1 MGALIEAIIN
11 FFKSLFGGGAPA
23 SAPGLPSSSSAGAGV
38 SASSSSSSSDDDSD
52 SDSDSDDGGGGSS
65 DYAEEQ
71 WKELQQLI
79 ARVESG
85 GVNLNGVDWQQPVQ
99 IWTHQFAIEEAQSQ
113 GMTADQGAQKLG
125 YANQDHFRTVLA
137 YVSAK
142 WSRIG
147 TNDDGEKDIILDDR
161 YQNSMIEARMG
172 QMGQMRAAAAAAD
185 PTLLEPVEGVTVEA
199 WAGASAEL
207 AGLGQGAT
215 PQQVAQV
222 FAKYGMDKAKY
233 DAANAGWQ
241 AKMQGDTTAVIAT
254 KFGEAFAAAQ
264 GQAGGWSM
272 DQKGGGG
279 AEPVSFDKYVE
290 IMVAQGAWAEQGM
303 DVNAQLRNV
312 FGIDAAT
319 YSRYASYWSPK
330 MSTDMAMIR
339 KYNELEAKYKAKY
352 KGAGMDDDLSL

>member
-23 SAPGLPSSSSAGAGV
+23 SAPGLPSGSSAMGGGASSSA
-38 SASSSSSSSDDDSD
+38 SSSSSDDDEPEEQESHY
-52 SDSDSDDGGGGSS
+52 
-65 DYAEEQ
+65 DYAEEN
-71 WKELQQLI
+71 WKEIQQLI

-85 GVNLNGVDWQQPVQ
+85 GVPLNGVNWQTPAQ
-99 IWTHQFAIEEAQSQ
+99 IWQHQFAIEEAQGQ

-125 YANQDHFRTVLA
+125 YANRDHFQTVLA
-137 YVSAK
+137 YVSGK
-142 WSRIG
+142 WSRLG
-147 TNDDGEKDIILDDR
+147 TNSDGEKDVIIDDTF
-161 YQNSMIEARMG
+161 QNAMIEARMG

-185 PTLLEPVEGVTVEA
+185 PTLLQPVEGITVEA

-215 PQQVAQV
+215 PQQSAAVL
-222 FAKYGMDKAKY
+222 AKYGMDMAKY
-233 DAANAGWQ
+233 NTVNAGWQ

-254 KFGEAFAAAQ
+254 KFGEAFANAQ

-279 AEPVSFDKYVE
+279 AEPVSFEKYVE

-303 DVNAQLRNV
+303 DVNAQLKNV

-319 YSRYASYWSPK
+319 YSKYASYWSPK

-339 KYNELEAKYKAKY
+339 QYTAFEEKYKAKY
-352 KGAGMDDDLSL
+352 KGAGMDDDLSI